1 MTRTSEEHIANAVV
15 KYLKTVPGQIDIIRN
30 IIAALPDFIQLTP
43 EDEQESE
50 TRPGEALWEQ
60 SVRNIVSHKNSPGN
74 AIHDGWLAHKKPA
87 RLYIPD

>member
-1 MTRTSEEHIANAVV
+1 MTRTSEEHIAKAVV
-15 KYLKTVPGQIDIIRN
+15 KYLKTVPGQTDIIRN

-60 SVRNIVSHKNSPGN
+60 IVRNIVSHKNSPGN
-74 AIHDGWLAHKKPA
+74 AIHDGWLAHKEPA
-87 RLYIPD
+87 TLYIPD